1 MHRLAALL
9 ALPILLMPASGGD
22 ASVAATQESGAESE
36 RQRQQRDRRAAEA
49 RVRYRLADAHIAAVH
64 VERLGALAEMLVP
77 NIRPVPI
84 WHDSRGLPNEVDLA
98 EGVETPAD
106 WVAGTRARLSEEQL
120 AIVGRWRGETLGPA
134 CNAEFRARFAEH
146 LRRTMEPRALRD
158 AYIFLAPRTPY
169 WRGQP
174 VALQPTAH
182 WAEGRPM
189 ISRLVAF
196 DGTSRRPPVR
206 WSAEFETIER
216 EIVRWT
222 KRDRTGRAL
231 QRSMDAFWRDHAALL
246 DAPERACPDA
256 AARWPSVQARIVARL
271 ESLAARQR

>member
-9 ALPILLMPASGGD
+9 ALPLLLALGPGGAAPA
-22 ASVAATQESGAESE
+22 AAQESGAERE
-36 RQRQQRDRRAAEA
+36 RQRLERDRRAAEA
-49 RVRYRLADAHIAAVH
+49 RVRYRLADAHTAAVLID
-64 VERLGALAEMLVP
+64 RLGALAEMLVP

-84 WHDSRGLPNEVDLA
+84 WRDSRGLPNEVDLA
-98 EGVETPAD
+98 QGVETPAD
-106 WVAGTRARLSEEQL
+106 WVAGTRFERLSEEQL
-120 AIVGRWRGETLGPA
+120 AVVGRWRGETFGPA

-146 LRRTMEPRALRD
+146 LRGTMEPRALRD

-174 VALQPTAH
+174 VALRPMAH

-196 DGTSRRPPVR
+196 DGTGRRPPVR

-256 AARWPSVQARIVARL
+256 AARWPTVQARIVARL
-271 ESLAARQR
+271 EALASRPR